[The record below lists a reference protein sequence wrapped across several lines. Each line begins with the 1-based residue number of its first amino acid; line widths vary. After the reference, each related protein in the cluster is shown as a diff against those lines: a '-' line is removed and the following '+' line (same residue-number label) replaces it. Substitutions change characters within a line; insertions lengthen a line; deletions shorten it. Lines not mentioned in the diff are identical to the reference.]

1 MDHFYKHQILLFYLL
16 LSSVV
21 DWAESAE
28 SRFRKRTWVVESL
41 VLVQPTNPLHVCVA
55 NIEVEE

>member
-1 MDHFYKHQILLFYLL
+1 MVHSNNHQTFLFYLL

-21 DWAESAE
+21 DWAKSPEG
-28 SRFRKRTWVVESL
+28 RFGKCTWVVESL

-55 NIEVEE
+55 YIEVEE